1 MQAGQAPCGLSDCAD
16 ATGYDAVKNEYEL
29 MFLGQSLGLPWALQH
44 IVALVP
50 LPFRYVYCD
59 RTFLCPKNS
68 STSRV
73 CYKHVYSTT
82 FEVKV
87 YRIVILQIAGDV
99 FPYEAC
105 C

>member
-44 IVALVP
+44 IAAHGP
-50 LPFRYVYCD
+50 LPFVYSD

-68 STSRV
+68 SVSHI

-82 FEVKV
+82 F
-87 YRIVILQIAGDV
+87 
-99 FPYEAC
+99 
-105 C
+105 